1 MKITIAFKLLATI
14 LFVACLGIAIG
25 LYSSSRANRQL
36 EESQITTRV
45 SYLQQQ
51 VAEQITKKKD
61 VGLSNAIAF
70 AANRELQ
77 QALKDGDRGQAQRI
91 IASVSEL
98 YKQNSDFKNIQL
110 HLHSADLKSFFRSW
124 APDKW
129 GDDLSS
135 YRAGAK
141 DVAQKRKGWAGFEI
155 GSLGLV
161 IRGISPVVNGGEFLG
176 TLEFIQGVN
185 SVHKDFKKSEC
196 QYILLVAEN
205 AAEVAP
211 SLRQNPKVGNF
222 LVSNPKWFDEETLA
236 YAKDIDLSRLRSQGY
251 VLSGGYLTT
260 LVPVI
265 DFQGREIGLQLI
277 GEKEGILRA
286 QIAIAQKTSSNFLFL
301 ICGLMVAVAVILMVT
316 VRRLIIS
323 PLNRFQEGLIGFFQF
338 LNRERS
344 DITPIALHSQDEIGV
359 MAGVINTNMAK
370 IKELFVRDS
379 ARSAQ
384 NAQTIAEVEAAVNKV
399 RHGFYTS
406 HIGTASDDDSIQ
418 LLVSN
423 FNRLVSGTREQFENI
438 SKAMLSFA
446 ESNFTIRLQVG
457 HASGSMGGL
466 ISSINTLGI
475 SVSELM
481 SFIFNVG
488 SRMEESAGKLN
499 QMSAALKDSSHRQSQ
514 AIVASTGA
522 IKELADNLE
531 SNFERIESLRDQ
543 AKQMKSIIGTIKA
556 IAEQT
561 DLLALNATIE
571 AARAGE
577 HGKGFAVVSG
587 EVKALALQTKDAL
600 NEINGYVNTVIATI
614 DNVAE
619 RSGHQQEMVVALN
632 ASSLQLSRI
641 NEANL
646 EVGEKV
652 NSHAEDVQM
661 EIDSLVATARKA
673 TTLNRP
679 MDQICDM
686 EFVFEITALKL
697 AMIDWAGRLTE
708 AIAADSAV
716 VKVFE
721 ASPLKQWIGRSAH
734 RGFTDTKAWQQTLRL
749 NTTLEEVLRAI
760 AAIGTHQDGSFDQA
774 VAKVMEI
781 ETLIDRLFD
790 SMDRIKTEECGKR
803 NGRRG

>member
-1 MKITIAFKLLATI
+1 
-14 LFVACLGIAIG
+14 
-25 LYSSSRANRQL
+25 L
-36 EESQITTRV
+36 EEHQIKTRV
-45 SYLQQQ
+45 SHLQQQ
-51 VAEQITKKKD
+51 VIEQVNKKKD

-77 QALKDGDRGQAQRI
+77 QALKDGNRDQAKGI

-155 GSLGLV
+155 GTLGLV
-161 IRGISPVVNGGEFLG
+161 IRGISPVSSGGEFLG

-185 SVHKDFKKSEC
+185 SVHKDFKKADC
-196 QYILLVAEN
+196 QYILLVAEQ
-205 AAEVAP
+205 AADVAAG
-211 SLRQNPKVGNF
+211 LRQNPKVGPY
-222 LVSNPKWFDEETLA
+222 LVSNPRWFDDETVA
-236 YAKDIDLSRLRSQGY
+236 FAKDIDYGRLRSQGH
-251 VLSGGYLTT
+251 VVSGGYLSTF
-260 LVPVI
+260 VPVI
-265 DFQGREIGLQLI
+265 DFTGREVGIQVI
-277 GEKEGILRA
+277 GEKEGILRE
-286 QIAIAQKTSSNFLFL
+286 QIAIAQKTSTNFLLL
-301 ICGLMVAVAVILMVT
+301 ICGIMVSVALILMFTIRKLV
-316 VRRLIIS
+316 IS
-323 PLNRFQEGLIGFFQF
+323 PLKRFQEGLIGFFQF

-344 DITPIALHSQDEIGV
+344 DITPIAIHTHDEIGA
-359 MAGVINTNMAK
+359 MAGVINVNMEK
-370 IKELFVRDS
+370 TKELFVLDS
-379 ARSAQ
+379 ARIAK
-384 NAQTIAEVEAAVNKV
+384 NLETIAEVEAAVNRV

-406 HIGTASDDDSIQ
+406 HVDTISDDDSIHK
-418 LLVSN
+418 LVSN
-423 FNRLVSGTREQFENI
+423 FNRLVSGTREQFDSI

-488 SRMEESAGKLN
+488 SRMEHSAGKLS
-499 QMSAALKDSSHRQSQ
+499 QMSGELKSSSQEQSR
-514 AIVASTGA
+514 AIAESTGA
-522 IKELADNLE
+522 IKELATNIE
-531 SNFERIESLRDQ
+531 TNFEQVESLRDQ
-543 AKQMKSIIGTIKA
+543 ANQMKNIIGTIKA

-619 RSGHQQEMVVALN
+619 RSGHQQAMVVALN
-632 ASSLQLSRI
+632 ETSEQLSRI
-641 NEANL
+641 NEANQQ
-646 EVGEKV
+646 VGEQV
-652 NSHAEDVQM
+652 NTHAEDVQM

-697 AMIDWAGRLTE
+697 AIINWAGRLTE
-708 AIAADSAV
+708 TIAADITAV
-716 VKVFE
+716 AIFE
-721 ASPLKQWIGRSAH
+721 ASPLKEWIQRSGH
-734 RGFTDTKAWQQTLRL
+734 RSFTDTKAWQQTLKL
-749 NTTLEEVLRAI
+749 SASLDEVLRTI
-760 AAIGTHQDGSFDQA
+760 AAIGSTQDGIFDKA

-781 ETLIDRLFD
+781 ETLVDRLFD
-790 SMDRIKTEECGKR
+790 SMDRIKTEECLKR
-803 NGRRG
+803 NGKRK